1 MKQFESIQVS
11 LIDIR
16 ISHFSHI
23 FTQLDFATGLRELEA
38 TPRCGKLLIK
48 HYLLKPIQRIPQYR
62 LLLQDYK
69 KNLPPGHPDEKDTET
84 ALKIVSDVA
93 EHANNTMKQCENFV
107 KLQAIQNNLLG
118 HHEIIKPGRIL
129 LKQGDMF
136 KRSRRSLQPRRFI
149 LCSDC
154 LIYMT
159 LLQTGTYRLN
169 HEIPLSGMRIIL
181 PQQYDFKSELTIRS
195 PKRSFT
201 IVAND
206 ENERDVWYDAIH
218 KAITDH
224 NCRRNTL
231 SNNLAIPNELNGG
244 GSRPSS
250 GSSIEP
256 SPSPGIILG
265 DEQPVWI
272 PDSRV
277 TMCQLCTAEFSL
289 IFRRHHCRACGLVI
303 CEACSCNRAPLKYLD
318 YKPSRVCDECNT
330 ILVNRILERKQR
342 KKSFNA
348 NDEGSEKGSISSQT
362 NLDDTPEMEEEVDD
376 EDEGSAGEQLSRFK
390 RVTVDKTR
398 ASQRIPKIPG
408 VRKVCCV

>member
-1 MKQFESIQVS
+1 M
-11 LIDIR
+11 
-16 ISHFSHI
+16 
-23 FTQLDFATGLRELEA
+23 
-38 TPRCGKLLIK
+38 IK

-69 KNLPPGHPDEKDTET
+69 KNLPAGHPDERDTET

-118 HHEIIKPGRIL
+118 SHEIIKPGRIL
-129 LKQGDMF
+129 LKEGDMF

-154 LIYMT
+154 LLYLT

-206 ENERDVWYDAIH
+206 ENERDGWYEAIN
-218 KAITDH
+218 KAINDH

-231 SNNLAIPNELNGG
+231 SNNLTLPSESNGG
-244 GSRPSS
+244 QSRPSS
-250 GSSIEP
+250 ASSEP
-256 SPSPGIILG
+256 SCGVSLG

-289 IFRRHHCRACGLVI
+289 IFRRHHCRACGLVV
-303 CEACSCNRAPLKYLD
+303 CEACSTNRAPLKYLN

-330 ILVNRILERKQR
+330 ILLNRILERKQR
-342 KKSFNA
+342 RKSLNG
-348 NDEGSEKGSISSQT
+348 NDDGSEKGSISSQT
-362 NLDDTPEMEEEVDD
+362 NLETTPEVDQVEEED
-376 EDEGSAGEQLSRFK
+376 EPKPEEMESRFK

-408 VRKVCCV
+408 VRKVRSSNVPDLESIKFLKVSSS

>member
-1 MKQFESIQVS
+1 MALTQKVLIIFFLS
-11 LIDIR
+11 L
-16 ISHFSHI
+16 
-23 FTQLDFATGLRELEA
+23 LVDFAAGLRELEA

-69 KNLPPGHPDEKDTET
+69 KNLPDGHPDEMDTET

-107 KLQAIQNNLLG
+107 KLQAIQSNLLG
-118 HHEIIKPGRIL
+118 NHEIIKPGRIL
-129 LKQGDMF
+129 LKEGDMF

-154 LIYMT
+154 LLYMT

-195 PKRSFT
+195 TKRSFT

-206 ENERDVWYDAIH
+206 ESERDMWYDAIH
-218 KAITDH
+218 KAIIDH

-231 SNNLAIPNELNGG
+231 SNSLSLPTNESIANGG

-250 GSSIEP
+250 GSSTEP
-256 SPSPGIILG
+256 TPSHGISLG

-289 IFRRHHCRACGLVI
+289 TFRRHHCRACGMVV
-303 CEACSCNRAPLKYLD
+303 CVACSSNRAPLKYLD

-330 ILVNRILERKQR
+330 FLINRILERKQR
-342 KKSFNA
+342 KKSLNG
-348 NDEGSEKGSISSQT
+348 NDDGSERGSISSQT
-362 NLDDTPEMEEEVDD
+362 NLDDTPEVTEDANGVDD
-376 EDEGSAGEQLSRFK
+376 DEPEEEQLSMFT

-398 ASQRIPKIPG
+398 ASQRVRKIPDI
-408 VRKVCCV
+408 RKVCF